1 MKTYNSIGAF
11 WRHHVPTYKSGSIR
25 PFFVRISTEGL
36 GEIAQSIRAISAR
49 RSDNRIAS
57 YVDPDELLRLRSR
70 LGGGTT
76 ADPLPGSKDN
86 SRANETHHGSRT
98 GRSALRKD
106 VQGKNRA
113 HPAHAD
119 DGVSKRRSSKPRDFS
134 IRFGVKKA
142 GHGYGKERGD
152 FCLVSAVYSGKTLT
166 LFYRS
171 IELIGGFGFDL
182 VLIEHVIRELGINPD
197 WIEIWATKAFTF
209 ALKGNSNE
217 KLYPKIK
224 EILK

>member
-1 MKTYNSIGAF
+1 MKTYSSIGAF
-11 WRHHVPTYKSGSIR
+11 WSHHVPAYKSKAIR
-25 PFFVRISTEGL
+25 PFFARISTEGL
-36 GEIAQSIRAISAR
+36 GDIAQSIRAISHR
-49 RSDNRIAS
+49 RSDNRISS
-57 YVDPDELLRLRSR
+57 YVDPAALLRIQAKLHPDG
-70 LGGGTT
+70 LVVH
-76 ADPLPGSKDN
+76 ALPGRSC
-86 SRANETHHGSRT
+86 GSR
-98 GRSALRKD
+98 D
-106 VQGKNRA
+106 VQTSADRRDNQARSGNA
-113 HPAHAD
+113 HGNDSTATKGH
-119 DGVSKRRSSKPRDFS
+119 GVSRSLRQRKIRDFS

-182 VLIEHVIRELGINPD
+182 VLIEHVIRKLGIKPD
-197 WIEIWATKAFTF
+197 WIEIWAVKAFTF

-217 KLYPKIK
+217 KLFPKLR